1 MTIHLQVFTLLVVF
15 DINSKPCNIDLY
27 YKSFNFIEG
36 GNFKALWDLLTF
48 LYPYYIYR
56 HILPKLKRKIKYI
69 KMWDITRTWTWHKDS
84 LEKKHRLSNYTSVFD
99 LQCNIHLRCFSTIAI
114 NDFIYKLDR
123 FEISRQVACAWIKLL
138 LGFFLFK
145 PLYLLIEDRFLFL
158 NEITTY
164 VYKEFILSLILAS
177 LFVYVKW
184 KF

>member
-27 YKSFNFIEG
+27 YKSFNFIER

-84 LEKKHRLSNYTSVFD
+84 LEKSIGWAIIPVYLICNVIYICGVFQRLLLMISYTNWIDSKFQDRLPVHESNCCLDFFYS
-99 LQCNIHLRCFSTIAI
+99 NH
-114 NDFIYKLDR
+114 FIY
-123 FEISRQVACAWIKLL
+123 W
-138 LGFFLFK
+138 
-145 PLYLLIEDRFLFL
+145 
-158 NEITTY
+158 
-164 VYKEFILSLILAS
+164 
-177 LFVYVKW
+177 
-184 KF
+184 